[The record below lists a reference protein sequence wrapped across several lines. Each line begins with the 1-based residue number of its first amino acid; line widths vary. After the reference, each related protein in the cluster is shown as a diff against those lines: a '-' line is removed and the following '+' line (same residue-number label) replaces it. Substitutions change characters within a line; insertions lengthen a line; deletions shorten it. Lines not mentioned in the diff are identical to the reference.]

1 MPAAQIGA
9 AGIAFRRRLVSVP
22 GSARAASS
30 RRSRPPQAAWRGPAR
45 SAGTH
50 GEEPRQSTKE
60 TIMKPTMTLGQPWVR
75 EIVPGVFRVGTTFLG
90 CYAVE
95 DAGAY
100 TFIDVGL
107 PGYWPQMTQFLAA
120 RNAPLSSIKAVVLTH
135 FHPDHMGNAERLRKQ
150 AGAAVLVD
158 HDDRTGAMAKKRAAL
173 SPLWKPPVLHLVGH
187 FVRNGVAR
195 TEPVAEASGFADEE
209 VLDVPGRPRVIH
221 TPGHTAGNVALSL
234 TDREVLIAGD
244 TLATL
249 SLIPGESGPQLLP
262 RFLNEDHD
270 RALASLEKIEPVNAR
285 WVLPGHGLP
294 WEGSPQQAV
303 KLARQIAARTS

>member
-1 MPAAQIGA
+1 MTITR
-9 AGIAFRRRLVSVP
+9 IAHPDRL
-22 GSARAASS
+22 
-30 RRSRPPQAAWRGPAR
+30 
-45 SAGTH
+45 
-50 GEEPRQSTKE
+50 K
-60 TIMKPTMTLGQPWVR
+60 LGQPWVR

-107 PGYWPQMTQFLAA
+107 PGYWPQMTWFLAA
-120 RNAPLSSIKAVVLTH
+120 RNAPLSSVKAVVLTH
-135 FHPDHMGNAERLRKQ
+135 YHPDHMGNAERLRTQ
-150 AGAAVLVD
+150 AGAAVLVH
-158 HDDRTGAMAKKRAAL
+158 HDDRAAAMRKGRPSL
-173 SPLWKPPVLHLVGH
+173 YPLWKPPVLHLVGH
-187 FVRNGVAR
+187 FLRNGVAR
-195 TEPVAEASGFADEE
+195 TAPVAEASGFADEE

-221 TPGHTAGNVALSL
+221 TPGHTAGNAALSL
-234 TDREVLIAGD
+234 ADRDVLIVGD

-249 SLIPGESGPQLLP
+249 SLSHGEAGPQLLP

-270 RALASLEKIEPVNAR
+270 RALASLEKIEPVKAR

-303 KLARQIAARTS
+303 KLARQTAARTR